1 MELQSISAPKH
12 FCTKAF
18 LQCIDWEIMMRPG
31 LAFHRNNLSRDS
43 SQQYKKCFYGI
54 HLISQ
59 RRDEYIWYIRYP
71 HFWFE
76 VLLISHS
83 PLYSLLSNVNSQ
95 DKEAQQVS
103 ALTRHRKETRQRT
116 SSAWINGEGCIRAPP
131 WRFSTGC
138 PLHPVENLQQ
148 IKHVARQRVSD
159 GNSKRK

>member
-1 MELQSISAPKH
+1 MEKSTTYVTLFPVHFMELQSISAPKH

-76 VLLISHS
+76 VLLISYNA
-83 PLYSLLSNVNSQ
+83 LYSLLSNVNSQ

-103 ALTRHRKETRQRT
+103 ALTRHRKATCQRT
-116 SSAWINGEGCIRAPP
+116 SSAWINGEGCIRGGIQ
-131 WRFSTGC
+131 WKIFNKSNMWQGK
-138 PLHPVENLQQ
+138 E
-148 IKHVARQRVSD
+148 
-159 GNSKRK
+159 